1 MKSFSLFRLSLARL
15 RSLFCLRSLFSAAGF
30 VAEQD
35 ELASE
40 VVSEMVIVF
49 VHH

>member
-1 MKSFSLFRLSLARL
+1 
-15 RSLFCLRSLFSAAGF
+15 LRSLFSAAGF

-40 VVSEMVIVF
+40 VVWEMVIVF